1 MTYSAPFKLGHSN
14 KSVWQDAIDDCLQQT
29 GNSTDAN
36 LAFLYVTDGHAR
48 ELGKILRS
56 LKQKTGIPHWVGS
69 VGAAIN
75 CTNTEYYDQ
84 PAMVMM
90 LGTFPEN
97 SFTMFNHAEDTHH
110 LAATDTT
117 DNIMSGVRIALVH
130 GDPRNGQIPQV
141 LEQLPDSLGNG
152 YLIGGITSS
161 ESQLFFQIADD
172 ITEGQLSGVVFNDNV
187 PIASGLSQGCTP
199 IGQTHMLTDCDN
211 HMAISIDNRPAL
223 DVFREEIGEVL
234 AKDINRAAGYIFAAF
249 PVQGSDTADYMVRN
263 IIGIDPQ
270 NNMLAIG
277 DQMKPETPIMFCR
290 RDGRAAIRDMRRMLN
305 QLKKR
310 TGDATPRGGI
320 YISCMGRGR
329 HLFGDDAREMKMI
342 SEVFGEIPIV
352 GFYANGEI
360 AGQRLYGYTGVL
372 TLFL

>member
-14 KSVWQDAIDDCLQQT
+14 KASWQDAIDDCLQQT
-29 GNSTDAN
+29 GDSAGSN
-36 LAFLYVTDGHAR
+36 LAFLYVTDGHAKD
-48 ELGKILRS
+48 LGKILRK

-69 VGAAIN
+69 VGTAIN

-84 PAMVMM
+84 PAIVMM
-90 LGTFPEN
+90 MANFPEN
-97 SFTMFNHAEDTHH
+97 SFNLFNHTEDSHH
-110 LAATDTT
+110 LANATP
-117 DNIMSGVRIALVH
+117 DNFMSGVRIALLH
-130 GDPRNGQIPQV
+130 GDPRNGQIPQM
-141 LEQLPDSLGNG
+141 LDQLPDQLGNG

-161 ESQLFFQIADD
+161 ENQFFFQIADG
-172 ITEGQLSGVVFNDNV
+172 ITEGQLSGVVFNDDI
-187 PIASGLSQGCTP
+187 PIISGLSQACSP

-223 DVFREEIGEVL
+223 DVFKEEIGEVL
-234 AKDINRAAGYIFAAF
+234 AKDVNRAAGYIFAAF
-249 PVQGSDTADYMVRN
+249 PVRGSDTADYIVRN

-277 DQMKPETPIMFCR
+277 EQMKPQTPIMFCR
-290 RDGRAAIRDMRRMLN
+290 RDGRAAIRDMQRMLEN
-305 QLKKR
+305 LKKR
-310 TGDATPRGGI
+310 VGNASPRGGI

-342 SEVFGEIPIV
+342 SEVFGDIPIV

-360 AGQRLYGYTGVL
+360 AGQRLYAYTGVL

>member
-1 MTYSAPFKLGHSN
+1 MTTSNPFKLGHSN
-14 KSVWQDAIDDCLQQT
+14 QSRWQDAVDDCLQQT
-29 GNSTDAN
+29 ANCDDAS
-36 LAFLYVTDGHAR
+36 LAFLYVTDGYAKD
-48 ELGKILRS
+48 LGDILRS
-56 LKQKTGIPHWVGS
+56 LKQKTRIPHWVGS

-75 CTNTEYYDQ
+75 CTNTEYYEQ

-90 LGTFPEN
+90 LANFPEN
-97 SFTMFNHAEDTHH
+97 SFSLFNHAEDTHH
-110 LAATDTT
+110 LSK
-117 DNIMSGVRIALVH
+117 DNADQLMNGVRIALLH
-130 GDPRNGQIPQV
+130 ADPRNGQIPQV
-141 LEQLPDSLGNG
+141 LEQLSDKLGNG

-172 ITEGQLSGVVFNDNV
+172 INEGQVSGVVFHDD
-187 PIASGLSQGCTP
+187 IAIATGLSQGCTP
-199 IGQTHMLTDCDN
+199 IGETHMLTDCDN

-223 DVFREEIGEVL
+223 DVFKQEIGEVL
-234 AKDINRAAGYIFAAF
+234 AKNINRAAGYIFAAF
-249 PVQGSDTADYMVRN
+249 PIRGSDTADYIVRN
-263 IIGIDPQ
+263 IVGIDPQ

-277 DQMKPETPIMFCR
+277 EQMTPDTPIMFCR
-290 RDGRAAIRDMRRMLN
+290 RDGRAAIEDMQRMLGE
-305 QLKKR
+305 LKKR
-310 TGDATPRGGI
+310 IGNATPRGGI

-329 HLFGDDAREMKMI
+329 HLFGDDNKEMKMI

>member
-1 MTYSAPFKLGHSN
+1 MTQTNLFKLGHSN
-14 KSVWQDAIDDCLQQT
+14 KSTWQEAIDDCLQQT
-29 GNSTDAN
+29 GAVADSN
-36 LAFLYVTDGHAR
+36 LAFVYVTDGYAKD
-48 ELGKILRS
+48 LGNILRS
-56 LKQKTGIPHWVGS
+56 LKQKTTIKHWVGS

-75 CTNTEYYDQ
+75 CTNTEYYEQ
-84 PAMVMM
+84 PAIVMM
-90 LGTFPEN
+90 LADFPESSIN
-97 SFTMFNHAEDTHH
+97 LFNHAEDTHH
-110 LAATDTT
+110 LANDKPDDLMA
-117 DNIMSGVRIALVH
+117 GVRIALVH

-141 LEQLPDSLGNG
+141 LESLTESLGNG

-161 ESQLFFQIADD
+161 ESQLFFQLADD
-172 ITEGQLSGVVFNDNV
+172 ITEGQVSGVIFNDNI
-187 PIASGLSQGCTP
+187 PIATGLTQGCTP
-199 IGQTHMLTDCDN
+199 IGEIHMLTDCDS

-223 DVFREEIGEVL
+223 DVFKEEIGEVL

-249 PVQGSDTADYMVRN
+249 PVRGSDMADYMVRN
-263 IIGIDPQ
+263 IIGIDPK

-277 DQMKPETPIMFCR
+277 EQMKAETPIMFCR
-290 RDGRAAIRDMRRMLN
+290 RDGRAAVRDMQRMLDE
-305 QLKKR
+305 LKKR
-310 TGDATPRGGI
+310 IGTATPRGGI

-329 HLFGDDAREMKMI
+329 HLFGDNAREMKMI